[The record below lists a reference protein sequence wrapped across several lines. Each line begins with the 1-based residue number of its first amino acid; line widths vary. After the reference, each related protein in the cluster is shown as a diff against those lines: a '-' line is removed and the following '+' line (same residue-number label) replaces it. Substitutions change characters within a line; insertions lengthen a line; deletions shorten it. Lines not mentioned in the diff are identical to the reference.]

1 MGREWSVNL
10 KSILGWL
17 ALAFVVWWI
26 IEQPSGAAHVVHNIG
41 TFLTSAAHGLSN
53 FFASIGTSKGK
64 GDKPGTNWGGIIV
77 GGIVGGI
84 IVIACIW
91 AAVDHIRNKK

>member
-1 MGREWSVNL
+1 VGVDVNL

-53 FFASIGTSKGK
+53 FFAS
-64 GDKPGTNWGGIIV
+64 V
-77 GGIVGGI
+77 
-84 IVIACIW
+84 
-91 AAVDHIRNKK
+91 